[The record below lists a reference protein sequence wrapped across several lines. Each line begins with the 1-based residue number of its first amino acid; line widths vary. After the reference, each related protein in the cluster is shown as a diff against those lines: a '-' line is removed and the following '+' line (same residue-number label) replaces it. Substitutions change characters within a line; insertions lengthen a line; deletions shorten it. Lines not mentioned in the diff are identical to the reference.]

1 MIARVHKSFADLPNE
16 ARGCVI
22 AIGNFDGVHMG
33 HQALIRC
40 ARDKAAQLNA
50 PIGVLTFEPHPRA
63 YFDPHQP
70 PFRLMPE
77 HLKTACVANEG
88 VEHIFV
94 AEFNA
99 AFAALSA
106 HSFVDDVLVRDLGVA
121 HVVVGADYRFGSRRM
136 GDIALLREL
145 GEKCGFG
152 VSEVAPVLDR
162 FGLVYSSTRTRA
174 ALRDGMPHLASE
186 ILGRRWELHGHADH
200 FDDGVASIAFDGHQ
214 RPLPGMYVVRV
225 EVLDP
230 RTGEPPETVQTL
242 SWHYTA
248 DTNAD
253 EDLYLS
259 FPTDDIVGKRVRVQ
273 FLDFVEPGRLDYVGT
288 SWAFP
293 ANQPDLPVLNTGWV

>member
-1 MIARVHKSFADLPNE
+1 MIARVHKSFTDLPTE
-16 ARGCVI
+16 AKGCVV

-77 HLKTACVANEG
+77 NLKTACVANEG

-106 HSFVDDVLVRDLGVA
+106 HSFVDEVLVRDLDVA
-121 HVVVGADYRFGSRRM
+121 HVVVGADYRFGSRRK

-145 GEKCGFG
+145 GRQYGFG
-152 VSEVAPVLDR
+152 VSEVAPLLDR

-186 ILGRRWELHGHADH
+186 ILGRTWELHGRADH
-200 FDDGVASIAFDGHQ
+200 FDDGVVSIAFDGHQ

-225 EVLDP
+225 EVIDP
-230 RTGEPPETVQTL
+230 YTGKVLETVQTL
-242 SWHYTA
+242 SWHYA
-248 DTNAD
+248 PDQNGD
-253 EDLYLS
+253 EDLYVS
-259 FPTDDIVGKRVRVQ
+259 FATDDIVGKRVRVQ

-293 ANQPDLPVLNTGWV
+293 VNQPNLPVLNTGWV